1 MTGPAGRF
9 WLLESALRL
18 LTANLRSDVVFVV
31 NFKWQFNVGITI
43 AEPGNILKKKQQSIT
58 YKQFISIQFIV
69 TKKTAAGWCTVE
81 QRD

>member
-1 MTGPAGRF
+1 MAFQKRLFEKAYLPMTGPAGRF

-43 AEPGNILKKKQQSIT
+43 AEPGNILKRKNNNQ
-58 YKQFISIQFIV
+58 
-69 TKKTAAGWCTVE
+69 
-81 QRD
+81 